1 MTHARRLNVMLAM
14 PMHQSDST
22 KLLVAL
28 RWSQDFDISGH
39 LLITFSESLSQ
50 GSEQSQM
57 RSRP

>member
-1 MTHARRLNVMLAM
+1 MLAM
-14 PMHQSDST
+14 PIHQSDST

-28 RWSQDFDISGH
+28 RWSQDLDISGH
-39 LLITFSESLSQ
+39 LLITFSESLSP

>member
-1 MTHARRLNVMLAM
+1 MLAM
-14 PMHQSDST
+14 PIHQSDST

-28 RWSQDFDISGH
+28 RWSQDLDISGH